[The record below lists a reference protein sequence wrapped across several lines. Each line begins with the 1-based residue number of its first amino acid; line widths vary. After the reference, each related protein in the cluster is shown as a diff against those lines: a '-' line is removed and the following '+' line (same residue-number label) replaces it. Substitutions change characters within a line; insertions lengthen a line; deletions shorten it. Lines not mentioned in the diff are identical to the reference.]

1 MAAKA
6 SRIGTDKSN
15 SEDPLS
21 RAFATGAT

>member
-21 RAFATGAT
+21 RAFATGAA